1 MFKRN
6 KFNLKKSTYSRKS
19 TTNKGDYTFLAL
31 VLGISVWGIL
41 MVYSGSVLVAVKNEQ
56 VPYFYAMKQALWV
69 IFGIIGGYMAY
80 RVDYHR
86 YKNLSVMF
94 LGASL
99 VLMIVVLLV
108 NINNPV
114 KRWIDLGWFSL
125 QPSELLKLT
134 FLIYLSSW
142 LANLKERP
150 KTQDKWK
157 EFKHHFKTE
166 LGPFLLVLAV
176 VCLSIVI
183 QPDMD
188 TTIMLG
194 ATAFVVYGLSGN
206 DYIHLIG
213 TFLTGAMLGIIT
225 LFTTL
230 GAGYRMSRF
239 SNYFDFW
246 KTGDIPN
253 RYGSGYQLMQILVAV
268 SSGGLF
274 GVGFGESRQKFS
286 YLGDTAFS
294 DTIFAII
301 AEEFGFAGC
310 LAIVFIFL
318 LILLRGY
325 KIAQNAPD
333 KFGSLLAISMV
344 TWITIQAFLHI
355 AANVALIPING
366 NTLPFL
372 SYGGS
377 STVVNLVAMGIVM
390 NISKYAKKDQ

>member
-6 KFNLKKSTYSRKS
+6 KFQKKATTYSRKS
-19 TTNKGDYTFLAL
+19 STNKGDYTFLAL
-31 VLGISVWGIL
+31 VVGISIWGVL
-41 MVYSGSVLVAVKNEQ
+41 MVYSGSVLVAVKNQQ
-56 VPYFYAMKQALWV
+56 VPYFYAMKQGLWV
-69 IFGIIGGYMAY
+69 ILGLIAGYIAY
-80 RVDYHR
+80 RVDYHK
-86 YKNLSVMF
+86 YEKLSVVF
-94 LGASL
+94 LGGSL

-114 KRWIDLGWFSL
+114 RRWIDLGWFSL

-142 LANLKERP
+142 LANLKDRP

-157 EFKHHFKTE
+157 EFKHHFKRE
-166 LGPFLLVLAV
+166 LGPFLLVLGI
-176 VCLSIVI
+176 VCFSIVI

-194 ATAFVVYGLSGN
+194 VTAFIIYGLSGN

-213 TFLTGAMLGIIT
+213 TFATGAFMAIIT
-225 LFTTL
+225 IFTTL
-230 GAGYRMSRF
+230 GASYRMSRF

-268 SSGGLF
+268 ASGGMF

-333 KFGSLLAISMV
+333 RFGSLLAMSMV
-344 TWITIQAFLHI
+344 TWINVQAFLHI

-377 STVVNLVAMGIVM
+377 STLINLTAMGIVM
-390 NISKYAKKDQ
+390 NISKYAKKDK